1 MKPTRKVVYQTA
13 EQFEAVIKA
22 READAAKLPQGKVK
36 EAVLVEVALLR
47 SYARLQQAL
56 AHSAHERVR

>member
-1 MKPTRKVVYQTA
+1 MRPTKRVVYQTA

-22 READAAKLPQGKVK
+22 READAAQLPQGKTK
-36 EAVLVEVALLR
+36 DAVLIEVALLR

-56 AHSAHERVR
+56 TRSTYERVR

>member
-1 MKPTRKVVYQTA
+1 MKPMKKIVYRTA

-22 READAAKLPQGKVK
+22 READAARLPKGKTK
-36 EAVLVEVALLR
+36 EAVLIEVALLR

-56 AHSAHERVR
+56 AHSVYERAR

>member
-1 MKPTRKVVYQTA
+1 MKPTRNVVYQTA

-22 READAAKLPQGKVK
+22 READASRLPQGKVK

-47 SYARLQQAL
+47 SYARLL
-56 AHSAHERVR
+56 NELTHSAYERDR